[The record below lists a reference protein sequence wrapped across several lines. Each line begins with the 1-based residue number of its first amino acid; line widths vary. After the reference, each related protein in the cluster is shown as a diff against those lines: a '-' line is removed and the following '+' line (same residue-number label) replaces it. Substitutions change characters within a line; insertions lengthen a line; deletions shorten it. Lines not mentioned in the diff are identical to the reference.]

1 MYRHVSRQRRSAK
14 HDCELQRLRSHLQTA
29 AADTSEALA
38 HARDLQA
45 NLYNLAQCVLKA
57 ASQLERA
64 RR

>member
-1 MYRHVSRQRRSAK
+1 MYRDVSRQRRSAR
-14 HDCELQRLRSHLQTA
+14 HDCELQSLSRRLQDV

-38 HARDLQA
+38 YARDLQTK
-45 NLYNLAQCVLKA
+45 LYSMALSVLKA